1 MSKMNGNCLD
11 IGIIQAFLDGELPHI
26 EVSRVSSHIAVC
38 DNCARLLATAEEE
51 LAIVFPALE
60 REMDSLVPT
69 QRLWAKIDAEI
80 KHERHSQP
88 FLGGIW
94 SLISSAFVNP
104 SFAAAC
110 GILLVVAIGAF
121 VVMNN
126 RTTTV
131 PTNIA
136 SSTPNPTSTIGKAP
150 VIVSSEPDTVVSPRP
165 TMIASTTN
173 DRPIAVK
180 AVYVAPKAGAA
191 TRPMS
196 VAEPLAGEESYV
208 RTIATL
214 SKDVEGQKDL
224 VLRPSERN
232 AYERDMAVVDDT
244 INKMRKAVKKN
255 PRNESAKQVLYSSYQ
270 NKIDLLNSVSQ
281 RGELFASVR

>member
-1 MSKMNGNCLD
+1 MNGNCLE
-11 IGIIQAFLDGELPHI
+11 IGIVQAFLDGELPHEEI
-26 EVSRVSSHIAVC
+26 NRVSSHIAVC
-38 DNCARLLATAEEE
+38 DNCAMLLATAEDEI
-51 LAIVFPALE
+51 AVVFPALE
-60 REMDSLVPT
+60 REMNPLVPT

-88 FLGGIW
+88 FFGSLW
-94 SLISSAFVNP
+94 SLVSSAFVNP

-110 GILLVVAIGAF
+110 GLVLVVAIGAF

-126 RTTTV
+126 RTATV
-131 PTNIA
+131 PTNVA
-136 SSTPNPTSTIGKAP
+136 SSTPTITTPNVKSPA
-150 VIVSSEPDTVVSPRP
+150 IVSNEPDTVVTPRP
-165 TMIASTTN
+165 TMIAATQN
-173 DRPIAVK
+173 DRPMAVK
-180 AVYVAPKAGAA
+180 AVYVAPKAGLP
-191 TRPMS
+191 TRPVS
-196 VAEPLAGEESYV
+196 AAEPLAGEESYV

>member
-1 MSKMNGNCLD
+1 MNGNCLE
-11 IGIIQAFLDGELPHI
+11 IGIIQAFLDGELPHNEI
-26 EVSRVSSHIAVC
+26 DRVSSHIAVC
-38 DNCARLLATAEEE
+38 DNCAVLLATAEDE
-51 LAIVFPALE
+51 LAVVFPALE

-88 FLGGIW
+88 FLGGLW

-104 SFAAAC
+104 SFATAC
-110 GILLVVAIGAF
+110 GLVLVVAIGAF

-126 RTTTV
+126 RTATV

-136 SSTPNPTSTIGKAP
+136 SSTPTKSSPEVKSP
-150 VIVSSEPDTVVSPRP
+150 VIVSNESDTVVSQRP
-165 TMIASTTN
+165 TMIAATQN
-173 DRPIAVK
+173 DRPMAVK
-180 AVYVAPKAGAA
+180 AIYVAPRAGSV
-191 TRPMS
+191 RPVS

-232 AYERDMAVVDDT
+232 DYERDMAVVDDT
-244 INKMRKAVKKN
+244 ITKMRKAVKKN

>member
-1 MSKMNGNCLD
+1 MNGNCLD
-11 IGIIQAFLDGELPHI
+11 IGIIQAFLDGELPHN

-38 DNCARLLATAEEE
+38 DNCAVLLATAEEE
-51 LAIVFPALE
+51 LAVVFPALE

-80 KHERHSQP
+80 KNDRASGSLFGGVWA
-88 FLGGIW
+88 FL
-94 SLISSAFVNP
+94 SSAFVNP

-121 VVMNN
+121 VVMND

-131 PTNIA
+131 PTNVA
-136 SSTPNPTSTIGKAP
+136 YSTPSTTSPIGKPP
-150 VIVSSEPDTVVSPRP
+150 VTVTNEPDTVSSPRP
-165 TMIASTTN
+165 TMIAATQN
-173 DRPIAVK
+173 DRPMATK
-180 AVYVAPKAGAA
+180 AVYVAPKAGSVM
-191 TRPMS
+191 RPMAA
-196 VAEPLAGEESYV
+196 AEPLAGEESYV

-224 VLRPSERN
+224 VLRPSERI
-232 AYERDMAVVDDT
+232 AYERDMAVVNDT
-244 INKMRKAVKKN
+244 IDKMRKAVKKN

>member
-1 MSKMNGNCLD
+1 MNGNCLD

-80 KHERHSQP
+80 KNERSSSSLFGGVWA
-88 FLGGIW
+88 FL
-94 SLISSAFVNP
+94 SSAFLNP

-110 GILLVVAIGAF
+110 GILLVVAVGAF

-126 RTTTV
+126 RTATF
-131 PTNIA
+131 PSNIA
-136 SSTPNPTSTIGKAP
+136 SSTPNPTSTIGKPP
-150 VIVSSEPDTVVSPRP
+150 VVSNDPDTVVSSRP
-165 TMIASTTN
+165 TMIATTPN
-173 DRPIAVK
+173 DRPMATK
-180 AVYVAPKAGAA
+180 AVYVAPKAGLQI
-191 TRPMS
+191 RPVS
-196 VAEPLAGEESYV
+196 AAEPLAGEESYV

>member
-1 MSKMNGNCLD
+1 MNGNCLD
-11 IGIIQAFLDGELPHI
+11 IGILQAFLDGELPHDEI
-26 EVSRVSSHIAVC
+26 NRVSSHIAVC
-38 DNCARLLATAEEE
+38 DNCAISLATAEEE
-51 LAIVFPALE
+51 LAVVFPALE

-80 KHERHSQP
+80 QNEQSSRP
-88 FLGGIW
+88 FAGVWAFL
-94 SLISSAFVNP
+94 SSAFVNP

-126 RTTTV
+126 RTATV

-136 SSTPNPTSTIGKAP
+136 SSTPNPASTIGRPP
-150 VIVSSEPDTVVSPRP
+150 VVSNEPDTVVSPRP
-165 TMIASTTN
+165 TMIAATQN
-173 DRPIAVK
+173 DRPMATK
-180 AVYVAPKAGAA
+180 AVYVAPKAGSVM
-191 TRPMS
+191 RPMAA
-196 VAEPLAGEESYV
+196 AEPLAGEESYV

-232 AYERDMAVVDDT
+232 AYERDMAVVNDT
-244 INKMRKAVKKN
+244 INRMRKAVKKN

>member
-1 MSKMNGNCLD
+1 MNGNCLE
-11 IGIIQAFLDGELPHI
+11 IGIIQAFLDGELPHNEI
-26 EVSRVSSHIAVC
+26 DRVSSHIAVC
-38 DNCARLLATAEEE
+38 DNCAVLLATAEDEI
-51 LAIVFPALE
+51 AVVFPALE

-88 FLGGIW
+88 FLGGLW

-110 GILLVVAIGAF
+110 GLVLVVAIGAF

-126 RTTTV
+126 RTATV
-131 PTNIA
+131 PINIA
-136 SSTPNPTSTIGKAP
+136 SSTPTKSSPEVKSP
-150 VIVSSEPDTVVSPRP
+150 VIVSNESDTVVSQRP
-165 TMIASTTN
+165 TMIAATQN
-173 DRPIAVK
+173 DRPMATK
-180 AVYVAPKAGAA
+180 AFYVAPKAGSV
-191 TRPMS
+191 RPVS
-196 VAEPLAGEESYV
+196 APEPLAGEESYV

-232 AYERDMAVVDDT
+232 DYERDMAVVDDT